1 MYDEVIEKLS
11 LDRLN
16 LIESKEMYGLGNN
29 VKTFLNLIKEGRE
42 QEVDGEQV
50 FNAKQEIG
58 ETQEDWIGTE
68 EGVERGWKGLGLVFE
83 RLCQ

>member
-11 LDRLN
+11 LDRLS
-16 LIESKEMYGLGNN
+16 LVESKEMYGLGNN

-42 QEVDGEQV
+42 QDVDGEQV

-58 ETQEDWIGTE
+58 KKEEDWVGTE
-68 EGVERGWKGLGLVFE
+68 EGVNRAYKEL
-83 RLCQ
+83 